1 MSSNDQTKTERASK
15 IVATVLAILALIAVA
30 ILALIAVAILIL
42 KQDDC
47 FGDPEPEPVPCSGEH
62 CPASSEMTTGAVI
75 KNPESDTGKSTESD
89 AVPLK

>member
-1 MSSNDQTKTERASK
+1 MSNNDQTKTERASK
-15 IVATVLAILALIAVA
+15 IVATVLV